1 MIQMTRQWKMK
12 MTTMTDR
19 DEESNRDGKKDDD
32 SDNGVEDKNID
43 VKVDGN
49 TCGEILKKTLCAI
62 STITEETEIDGK
74 WFAIV

>member
-32 SDNGVEDKNID
+32 SDNG
-43 VKVDGN
+43 GR
-49 TCGEILKKTLCAI
+49 
-62 STITEETEIDGK
+62 
-74 WFAIV
+74 